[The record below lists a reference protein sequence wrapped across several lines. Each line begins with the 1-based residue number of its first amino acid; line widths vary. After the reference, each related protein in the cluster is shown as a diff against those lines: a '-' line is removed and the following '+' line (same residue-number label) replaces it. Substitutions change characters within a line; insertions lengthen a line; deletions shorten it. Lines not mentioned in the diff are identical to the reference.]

1 MSAATQLVLASRS
14 PRRAELLAQL
24 GVRFV
29 VRPADIAE
37 DLDPSLDLGAAVE
50 QLACRKARAADA
62 PASGLPV
69 LGADTLVTC
78 GGEVL
83 GKPVDPRQAA
93 EFLRLLSGRQH
104 EVLTGV
110 AVASGDQVLSCLQC
124 TRVHF
129 RALREE
135 EIERYVASGEPMGKA
150 GAYGIQ
156 GLAGV
161 FVEHIEGSYTGVMGL
176 PVAQAATLLGHFG
189 ICIP

>member
-1 MSAATQLVLASRS
+1 MSTAAQLVLASRS

-176 PVAQAATLLGHFG
+176 PVAQTATLLGHFG